1 MWTCPA
7 CQRQFKTANQSH
19 SCVST
24 TIDDLFVDRP
34 DHLVLAFDT
43 LMTLVLHWE
52 PVSFGASANTI
63 VFTNS
68 KAFLIVRP
76 MTKVLDIKFY
86 YDEPLSSEKL
96 HKVSAFY
103 GKYAHHIRIADEAEI
118 TDEVIELI
126 RKGFEFG
133 LK

>member
-52 PVSFGASANTI
+52 PVSFGASEKNYTKRLA
-63 VFTNS
+63 
-68 KAFLIVRP
+68 LIP
-76 MTKVLDIKFY
+76 DSMQ
-86 YDEPLSSEKL
+86 
-96 HKVSAFY
+96 
-103 GKYAHHIRIADEAEI
+103 
-118 TDEVIELI
+118 
-126 RKGFEFG
+126 
-133 LK
+133 

>member
-24 TIDDLFVDRP
+24 TIDDLFIDRP
-34 DHLVLAFDT
+34 DNLVLAFDT
-43 LMTLVLHWE
+43 LMTLVLQWE

-63 VFTNS
+63 VFTNR

-86 YDEPLSSEKL
+86 YDEPLSSEKI
-96 HKVSAFY
+96 HKVTEY
-103 GKYAHHIRIADEAEI
+103 NGKYAHHIRVTDEAEI

-126 RKGFEFG
+126 RSGFEFG
-133 LK
+133 LQ